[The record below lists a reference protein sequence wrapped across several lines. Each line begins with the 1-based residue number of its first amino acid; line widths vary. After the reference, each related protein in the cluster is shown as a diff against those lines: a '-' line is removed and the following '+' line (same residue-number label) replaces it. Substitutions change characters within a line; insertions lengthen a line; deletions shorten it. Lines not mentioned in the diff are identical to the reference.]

1 MARAVRGIEPLVA
14 AEIKRLGVVRRLR
27 HREVWFET
35 PEPGPDLLGL
45 RTADDVLLVAA
56 VVDGVGPGR
65 AALERLRRAAGNAD
79 AGTALRLRRTAAPP
93 GAPDAGGRPAEPPSG
108 APGGRGRP
116 VRVPTTSG
124 ASGDGGRPVEV
135 SATFVGRRS
144 YSRFDVED
152 AVGAGLSRALGVP
165 YHSRA
170 GGVAPPPGAV
180 PWRVTIEDDQAV
192 IAVRLGDRP
201 LHRRAYKEDS
211 IPGTLHPPL
220 AAAMAALAGLGE
232 TGLDEAALNEAETGL
247 GEAGR
252 AGPGRGHEQASGPLV
267 LDPCCGAGTT
277 LVEAGL
283 LAPRAR
289 LAGVDRS
296 PASVRAAS
304 ANARRAGVTLTPVVG
319 DAGRLPLP
327 SGSVDRVLVNP
338 PWGRQVAAAGLLA
351 RDAGLLWR
359 EVRRVL
365 APGGRAVALAGDVPD
380 GFRVERAVEV
390 SLSGRHP
397 VLAVLSPARRRR

>member
-1 MARAVRGIEPLVA
+1 
-14 AEIKRLGVVRRLR
+14 
-27 HREVWFET
+27 
-35 PEPGPDLLGL
+35 
-45 RTADDVLLVAA
+45 
-56 VVDGVGPGR
+56 
-65 AALERLRRAAGNAD
+65 ALARLRRAAAD
-79 AGTALRLRRTAAPP
+79 ADAETPLKIRRQAAQPRTRRQAAQPGTPDGLDAPI
-93 GAPDAGGRPAEPPSG
+93 GLDAPVGL
-108 APGGRGRP
+108 
-116 VRVPTTSG
+116 
-124 ASGDGGRPVEV
+124 EV

-192 IAVRLGDRP
+192 IAVRLGERP
-201 LHRRAYKEDS
+201 LHRRPYKVDS

-220 AAAMAALAGLGE
+220 AAAMAVLAGLGRPPV
-232 TGLDEAALNEAETGL
+232 GG
-247 GEAGR
+247 AGR
-252 AGPGRGHEQASGPLV
+252 GGGPVV

-277 LVEAGL
+277 LAEAGL
-283 LAPRAR
+283 LAPHAR
-289 LAGVDRS
+289 LAGADRS
-296 PASVRAAS
+296 PVSVRAAA
-304 ANARRAGVTLTPVVG
+304 ANTARAGVRAALAVA

-327 SGSVDRVLVNP
+327 SRSVDRVLVNP

-351 RDAGLLWR
+351 RDGGLLWR

-365 APGGRAVALAGDVPD
+365 APGGLAVALVDGVPE
-380 GFRVERAVEV
+380 GFRVERVIEV

-397 VLAVLSPARRRR
+397 ALAVLSVANRHR

>member
-1 MARAVRGIEPLVA
+1 MRAFAVARAVRGIEPLLA
-14 AEIKRLGVVRRLR
+14 AEIMKLGVVRRLR
-27 HREVWFET
+27 HREVWFEA
-35 PEPGPDLLGL
+35 PGTGTDLLGL
-45 RTADDVLLVAA
+45 RTADDVLLAAA
-56 VVDGVGPGR
+56 VVDGVGAGR
-65 AALERLRRAAGNAD
+65 GALERLRRAAGNAD
-79 AGTALRLRRTAAPP
+79 AGAALALRRTARAP
-93 GAPDAGGRPAEPPSG
+93 
-108 APGGRGRP
+108 
-116 VRVPTTSG
+116 
-124 ASGDGGRPVEV
+124 GDGGRPVEV

-192 IAVRLGDRP
+192 IAVRLGERP
-201 LHRRAYKEDS
+201 LHRRPYKEDS

-220 AAAMAALAGLGE
+220 AAAMAALAGLPEAGHAETGPTQARLTGAGLTEAGLTGTGLTE
-232 TGLDEAALNEAETGL
+232 TGLTGTDLAA
-247 GEAGR
+247 
-252 AGPGRGHEQASGPLV
+252 AGPDRGHGAGPDRGHGAGPVV

-289 LAGVDRS
+289 LAGIDRS
-296 PASVRAAS
+296 PASVRAAA
-304 ANARRAGVTLTPVVG
+304 ANARRAGVPLTLVVG
-319 DAGRLPLP
+319 DAGRLPVP

-351 RDAGLLWR
+351 RDGGLLWR

-365 APGGRAVALAGDVPD
+365 APGGLVVALTEDVPD
-380 GFRVERAVEV
+380 GFRVERAIEV

-397 VLAVLSPARRRR
+397 LLAVLHPARRRH

>member
-1 MARAVRGIEPLVA
+1 M
-14 AEIKRLGVVRRLR
+14 
-27 HREVWFET
+27 
-35 PEPGPDLLGL
+35 
-45 RTADDVLLVAA
+45 
-56 VVDGVGPGR
+56 
-65 AALERLRRAAGNAD
+65 
-79 AGTALRLRRTAAPP
+79 
-93 GAPDAGGRPAEPPSG
+93 
-108 APGGRGRP
+108 
-116 VRVPTTSG
+116 
-124 ASGDGGRPVEV
+124 

-192 IAVRLGDRP
+192 IAVRLGERP
-201 LHRRAYKEDS
+201 LHRRPYKEDS

-220 AAAMAALAGLGE
+220 AAAMATLAGLTDAGLTT
-232 TGLDEAALNEAETGL
+232 TGLTAAGPADAIRA
-247 GEAGR
+247 EAGR
-252 AGPGRGHEQASGPLV
+252 DHGRGSDPVV

-289 LAGVDRS
+289 LAGIDRS
-296 PASVRAAS
+296 PASVRAAT
-304 ANARRAGVTLTPVVG
+304 ANARRAGVAMTPVVG

-338 PWGRQVAAAGLLA
+338 PWGRQVTAAGLLA
-351 RDAGLLWR
+351 RDGGLLWR

-365 APGGRAVALAGDVPD
+365 APGGLVVTLAGDVPD
-380 GFRVERAVEV
+380 GFRVERAIEV

-397 VLAVLSPARRRR
+397 LLAVLRPSRRRH

>member
-1 MARAVRGIEPLVA
+1 MRAFAVARAVRGIEPLVA
-14 AEIKRLGVVRRLR
+14 AEIKKLGVVRRLR
-27 HREVWFET
+27 HREVWFEA

-65 AALERLRRAAGNAD
+65 AALERLRRAAEGAD

-93 GAPDAGGRPAEPPSG
+93 G
-108 APGGRGRP
+108 GRGRP
-116 VRVPTTSG
+116 VEARTASR
-124 ASGDGGRPVEV
+124 ASGDGRRPVEV

-201 LHRRAYKEDS
+201 LHRRPYKEDS

-220 AAAMAALAGLGE
+220 AAAMVAL
-232 TGLDEAALNEAETGL
+232 TGLAD
-247 GEAGR
+247 
-252 AGPGRGHEQASGPLV
+252 PGRDHHGRGAGQVV

-277 LVEAGL
+277 LAEAGL
-283 LAPRAR
+283 LLPRAR
-289 LAGVDRS
+289 LVGVDHS
-296 PASVRAAS
+296 PASVRAAA
-304 ANARRAGVTLTPVVG
+304 ANARRAGVALTPVVG

-351 RDAGLLWR
+351 RDGGLLWR

-365 APGGRAVALAGDVPD
+365 APGGLVVALTGDVPD
-380 GFRVERAVEV
+380 GFRVERAIEV

-397 VLAVLSPARRRR
+397 VLTVLRPARRRR

>member
-1 MARAVRGIEPLVA
+1 M
-14 AEIKRLGVVRRLR
+14 KLGVVRRLR
-27 HREVWFET
+27 HREVWFEAA
-35 PEPGPDLLGL
+35 EPGPDLLGL

-56 VVDGVGPGR
+56 VVDGVGAGR
-65 AALERLRRAAGNAD
+65 GALERLRRAAENAD
-79 AGTALRLRRTAAPP
+79 AGPALRLRHTA
-93 GAPDAGGRPAEPPSG
+93 R
-108 APGGRGRP
+108 
-116 VRVPTTSG
+116 
-124 ASGDGGRPVEV
+124 ASRDGGRPIDVTATSRASADEGRPIEVSATARASGDEGRPIEV

-192 IAVRLGDRP
+192 IAVRLGERP
-201 LHRRAYKEDS
+201 LHRRPYKEDS

-220 AAAMAALAGLGE
+220 AAAMARLAGLAEAAPPEEGHAGAGHAW
-232 TGLDEAALNEAETGL
+232 TGLA
-247 GEAGR
+247 EAGLAEAGLDHGR
-252 AGPGRGHEQASGPLV
+252 GAGPVV

-289 LAGVDRS
+289 LAGIDRS
-296 PASVRAAS
+296 PASVRAAT
-304 ANARRAGVTLTPVVG
+304 ANARRAGVAVTPVVG

-351 RDAGLLWR
+351 RDGGLLWR

-365 APGGRAVALAGDVPD
+365 APGGLVVTLAGDVPD
-380 GFRVERAVEV
+380 GFRVERAIEV

-397 VLAVLSPARRRR
+397 LLAVLRPARRHR